1 MCYVADFFPL
11 GQERTPILN
20 SCAQNYKF
28 SGKERDTES
37 GLDNFEAR
45 YDSSTMGRF
54 MSVDPLSLS
63 DRAASVLGDPQSG
76 NASSYVRNNPLN
88 LTDPNGMLWCTANYN
103 TCTSDVG
110 YTFLK
115 QHGEIGPALWMLFT
129 HHIEGQLLKDLAVTP
144 AQFMNLVQR
153 LAQHQGGAQQA
164 VDSFN
169 ATLGF
174 EKTNCAGGGDC
185 ISALGM
191 AATASIAAVY

>member
-1 MCYVADFFPL
+1 MYFTTAQITSVFRSVAEVASSQSTANVCYDADFFPL

-88 LTDPNGMLWCTANYN
+88 LTDPT
-103 TCTSDVG
+103 
-110 YTFLK
+110 
-115 QHGEIGPALWMLFT
+115 
-129 HHIEGQLLKDLAVTP
+129 
-144 AQFMNLVQR
+144 
-153 LAQHQGGAQQA
+153 
-164 VDSFN
+164 
-169 ATLGF
+169 
-174 EKTNCAGGGDC
+174 
-185 ISALGM
+185 
-191 AATASIAAVY
+191 